1 MKDPI
6 SRLLARDA
14 WRNRYFPGL
23 LTDNNKTIWWDF
35 AAMDR
40 ITNNYALRVFAGGG
54 CCDGSTTQRRHLETA
69 KSVLSRFTFIL
80 DIECLN
86 EGMMELAK
94 ILEIPINKAIFK
106 KAQKH
111 GPSRDR
117 IPFEDVYDFLAQ
129 KNKLDIELYEWA
141 KELSLVNCS
150 ALDDEGGNITTTN
163 HWSFATTHSFT

>member
-1 MKDPI
+1 
-6 SRLLARDA
+6 
-14 WRNRYFPGL
+14 
-23 LTDNNKTIWWDF
+23 
-35 AAMDR
+35 MDR
-40 ITNNYALRVFAGGG
+40 ITNNYALRVFAGDG

-69 KSVLSRFTFIL
+69 KSVLSRLTFIL

-141 KELSLVNCS
+141 KKLSLVNCS
-150 ALDDEGGNITTTN
+150 ALDDEEGNITTTN
-163 HWSFATTHSFT
+163 HWSFATTHSYT